1 MSENELLLKG
11 IRVIDAASFIAGPAA
26 ATIMSDYGADVIKI
40 EPPEYGDSLRW
51 LIPRAG
57 LPEASDDYCWQL
69 VSRNKRSLSLNL
81 KKAKA
86 HEILEELV
94 KTSDVFITNMP
105 LPIRKKLKISSED
118 IRPLNKKIIYA
129 SLTGYGEVG
138 PDADRTAYDA
148 MAWWARSGLMDWVR
162 PSSLSQPGH
171 STPGMGD
178 QPTAVALF
186 SAIMSALYRREKTGR
201 GAEVS
206 TSLMANGI
214 WSNGVLIQ
222 AALMDAEISDRSN
235 PPPRH
240 PFGSLYKT
248 LDKREILLAMVNAL
262 KEWPGLAKALQRED
276 WLTDERFNSQEGLIN
291 NSKELREELTNE
303 FSKRDFEDLN
313 SLLRKSGVTYGV
325 LSKLED
331 HRYDDQ
337 LLETN
342 TLVEMDHERMPG
354 LMTINSPIN
363 ISDEEKKRPYRA
375 PIIGE
380 HTCEILDELGIKK
393 EIQNLLKEEGSV
405 YWE

>member
-240 PFGSLYKT
+240 APLTRDNVGNGRLY
-248 LDKREILLAMVNAL
+248 ILSNN
-262 KEWPGLAKALQRED
+262 
-276 WLTDERFNSQEGLIN
+276 FLI
-291 NSKELREELTNE
+291 E
-303 FSKRDFEDLN
+303 
-313 SLLRKSGVTYGV
+313 
-325 LSKLED
+325 
-331 HRYDDQ
+331 
-337 LLETN
+337 
-342 TLVEMDHERMPG
+342 
-354 LMTINSPIN
+354 
-363 ISDEEKKRPYRA
+363 
-375 PIIGE
+375 
-380 HTCEILDELGIKK
+380 
-393 EIQNLLKEEGSV
+393 
-405 YWE
+405 